1 MQILAT
7 LASFSL
13 AFMLFFQSSPA
24 GVSTNQSAPVSVTQN
39 SSATVQTGKQLLA
52 VRGEVVKKAPYS
64 KGWLRIT
71 IKPLKDP
78 TEINVVARETDLIGS
93 AVNRSGDKELLNLLS
108 ESSGEGETLTAA
120 ELDEGDFMSVI
131 YDPQQQNRALEIYIH

>member
-24 GVSTNQSAPVSVTQN
+24 GVSTTQSAPVSVTQN

-78 TEINVVARETDLIGS
+78 TEINVVARETDLVGS

-120 ELDEGDFMSVI
+120 ELDEGDFVSVI